1 MIKIVENYLSEII
14 GLSLGVLI
22 VILVWSLYGSYI
34 RRTCCCCIES
44 SFALS
49 YCNSIF
55 YLSIH

>member
-34 RRTCCCCIES
+34 RRTCCCCVKSKVLLLYHIVTL
-44 SFALS
+44 F
-49 YCNSIF
+49 SI
-55 YLSIH
+55 